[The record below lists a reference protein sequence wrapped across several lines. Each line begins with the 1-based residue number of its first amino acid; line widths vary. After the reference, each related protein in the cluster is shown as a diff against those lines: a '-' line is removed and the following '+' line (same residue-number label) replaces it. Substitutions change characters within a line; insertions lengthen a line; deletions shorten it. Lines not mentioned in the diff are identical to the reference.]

1 MTNIGVLCPLV
12 EGSRCPSPS
21 CSLTSSFKAVNLGF
35 IIGHCSTQISLSE
48 SQDRPLGSGTKFL
61 RACGGQ

>member
-1 MTNIGVLCPLV
+1 MTNMGVLCLLV

-35 IIGHCSTQISLSE
+35 VIGHCSIQMSFSE
-48 SQDRPLGSGTKFL
+48 SQDRALGSGTQSL
-61 RACGGQ
+61 RVCV